1 MRIRDEMDE
10 CFLVL
15 SGPRYHTRPC
25 SFPGTTRRMENAR
38 VTISRGFVAAA
49 LSGLLLASCSKSDQE
64 APAKEAPSG
73 AQPAAGG
80 STLVINT
87 NTSDPAP
94 KAAFEQLIG
103 KFEAEHPDI
112 EVELNVFDH
121 ESYKTSV
128 RNFLSSEAPDVITW
142 FAGNRMKA
150 FVDLGLLEDVSD
162 LWKPAAG
169 APEGGQGLTRSMSKS
184 LGPMTVDGKQYGV
197 PYTYYQWGIYYRRDL
212 FELHGLAVPETWDE
226 LLAVCKALKA
236 KDIAPFTIG
245 TKYLWTAAGWFDY
258 LNLRINGLAFH
269 QDLMQGKVP
278 YTHDRVKAVFDEWR
292 TLIDA
297 GYYVDNHAAYSWQEA
312 QAFLYQGK
320 AAMYLIGN
328 FLVPN
333 LPDDARDNIAY
344 FPFPSIT
351 PNVGKFEDA
360 PIDTLHIPA
369 RAKNKAAARK
379 FLAFAARPAIQSA
392 MNETLGQLPPHQD
405 ATVKDDRF
413 LQAGA
418 KVLGAA
424 EGLAQFYDRD
434 TDPEMAKIG
443 MKGFQEFMV
452 KPDRRDAILERLDKA
467 RQRIFE

>member
-1 MRIRDEMDE
+1 MDE
-10 CFLVL
+10 WFRVL
-15 SGPRYHTRPC
+15 TRARYHTRPC
-25 SFPGTTRRMENAR
+25 SFLDPTRRMENAH
-38 VTISRGFVAAA
+38 VMTSRGSVAAA
-49 LSGLLLASCSKSDQE
+49 LMATLLLASCSKSGQE
-64 APAKEAPSG
+64 APADQ
-73 AQPAAGG
+73 AQSVTKTPPAS

-94 KAAFEQLIG
+94 KAAFDQLIA

-112 EVELNVFDH
+112 KVKLNVFDH

-162 LWKPAAG
+162 LW
-169 APEGGQGLTRSMSKS
+169 APDGLARSMATS

-197 PYTYYQWGIYYRRDL
+197 PYTFYQWGIYYRRDI
-212 FELHGLAVPETWDE
+212 FEQNGLAVPATWDE
-226 LLAVCKALKA
+226 LLAVCKALKE
-236 KDIAPFTIG
+236 KGIAPFTIG

-258 LNLRINGLAFH
+258 MNLRSNGLAFH

-278 YTHDRVKAVFDEWR
+278 YTDDRVKAVFDRWR

-297 GYYVDNHAAYSWQEA
+297 GYYIENHATYSWQEA

-333 LPDDARDNIAY
+333 LPDDVRDNIDY
-344 FPFPSIT
+344 FPFPTIA
-351 PNVGKFEDA
+351 PGAGKFEDA

-379 FLAFAARPAIQSA
+379 FLAFAARPEIQSA
-392 MNETLGQLPPHQD
+392 MNETLGQLPPHAD

-443 MKGFQEFMV
+443 MQGFQEFMV
-452 KPDRRDAILERLDKA
+452 KPERRDEILERLDKA